1 MAGKW
6 FFQERETLILCL
18 LALGASL
25 LLLLISPKGL
35 AASSR
40 ATGYASSWSELG
52 DLSRC
57 VEETVVIT
65 GTVLNVSQQE
75 TFLKMEVMPFIH
87 PLTIVAFPRQEM
99 GLSGGDVVR
108 VEGRVQEF
116 RGGEEVI
123 ADKVSVR

>member
-1 MAGKW
+1 MVGKW
-6 FFQERETLILCL
+6 LFQERDTLILCL

-25 LLLLISPKGL
+25 LLLLLSPQGL
-35 AASSR
+35 AAPSR

-65 GTVLNVSQQE
+65 GTVLNISQQE
-75 TFLKMEVMPFIH
+75 TLVKMEVMPFVQPIA
-87 PLTIVAFPRQEM
+87 IVAFPRSEL
-99 GLSGGDVVR
+99 GISAGDVVR
-108 VEGRVQEF
+108 IEGRVQQF
-116 RGGEEVI
+116 RQEEEVI